1 MFVYYELIKPQLYTR
16 INSKSKFLANY
27 KYIYT
32 ARRYASTV
40 YAVVLCPS
48 QAGIVSKWVNQRHT
62 IAQGL

>member
-40 YAVVLCPS
+40 YAVVL
-48 QAGIVSKWVNQRHT
+48 
-62 IAQGL
+62 IAVLQKKLIGYKPVLYQNG